1 MKKRIYLI
9 IVILIIVLLLNIC
22 IPIFSKA
29 TTTATVY
36 LESNKNIVEKDEEIE
51 VTLNVRGQK
60 VAAYSANIYFDET
73 KFDYISGPEN
83 INIEG
88 NRIIIVWYDEQ
99 GGSGSKEG
107 ELSKLIFKAKE
118 EGLSNFTIEGEF
130 FTERSQLIQ
139 TSFENIQVQIG
150 REETYLEKQA
160 KEEQGTN
167 SELKNADLQAIRI
180 NQEGLVPNFQTDIYK
195 YDLIVSNDINDIEVL
210 AIAENP
216 NAKIDIEGNTRIK
229 RRN

>member
-22 IPIFSKA
+22 IPIFSQA

-36 LESNKNIVEKDEEIE
+36 LESNKNIVEKDEEVE

-99 GGSGSKEG
+99 GGSGAKEG
-107 ELSKLIFKAKE
+107 ELSKLTFKAKE

-130 FTERSQLIQ
+130 FAEKSQLIQ

-195 YDLIVSNDINDIEVL
+195 YDLVVSNDINDVEVL

-216 NAKIDIEGNTRIK
+216 NAKINITGNTRIK